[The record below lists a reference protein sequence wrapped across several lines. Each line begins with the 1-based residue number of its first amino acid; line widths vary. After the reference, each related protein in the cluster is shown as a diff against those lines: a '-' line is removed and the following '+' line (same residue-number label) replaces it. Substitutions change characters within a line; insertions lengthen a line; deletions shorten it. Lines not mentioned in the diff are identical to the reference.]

1 MMLFG
6 RLDMSNLTKKIN
18 DIKLEETN
26 GYSSI
31 ENKLDILYE
40 NQEQILQAIKLLN
53 ENLRQKAKYGGKE

>member
-1 MMLFG
+1 MKF
-6 RLDMSNLTKKIN
+6 SPEQIN